1 MHLHFCLF
9 YLRGSRKLIVSNRS
23 MFSPKL
29 KFECILGSIHVCKTH
44 CDFNMK
50 PMYVFV
56 LFWSADAFCAFPYR
70 LQVSLSFLGV
80 GCLSCFFIS
89 CSFVLC
95 TAGPL
100 WIFPVWVGFP
110 AICVSTVLWRFEI
123 LNLILNYLPTC
134 AKRWFEIHLLWYS
147 IDLVSRLSH
156 IYSKLHASF

>member
-1 MHLHFCLF
+1 MLTVVHMSMISCNSVMLLIFFMIFELYYFANIWQLSKKNQFFFIGASLILLVHLHFCLF

-100 WIFPVWVGFP
+100 
-110 AICVSTVLWRFEI
+110 
-123 LNLILNYLPTC
+123 
-134 AKRWFEIHLLWYS
+134 
-147 IDLVSRLSH
+147 
-156 IYSKLHASF
+156 